1 MNICILS
8 QRYPYK
14 DNMEFVFV
22 KKLVDEWAKMGHQCT
37 IVTMFSLTTFLRKRI
52 KYKPRYYQ
60 YEVSSGT
67 IVKVFNPRFISF
79 QKTSIKGVS
88 LDDWVSARMFERL
101 MRRLDNDFDVI
112 YCHFFITALTAFRYA
127 KKNDIPLFVATGE
140 SQVPL
145 LKKPYASFRWEDF
158 RDYTKGVIS
167 VSGKNV
173 IEAVEKEYADE
184 NKCRVFPNAT
194 DTSIF
199 KPLNKADCRKKLG
212 YPDDVFIIACVGF
225 FCERKGQ
232 NRVLEAVRK
241 LREPKIRLIFLGTP
255 AKIGSVDVEGEE
267 ILFKGSVDNG
277 SLPVFLAASDIFCL
291 PTLAEGCCNAI
302 IEALACG
309 LPIVSSDL
317 PFNKDILD
325 ESNSILVDPTN
336 TDELA
341 LTIQKLMNTPSLCS
355 ELAMGSLS
363 KGESLDIRRRASDIL
378 QFMDERKQ
386 LR

>member
-22 KKLVDEWAKMGHQCT
+22 KKLVDEWAKMGHLCT
-37 IVTMFSLTTFLRKRI
+37 VVTMFSLTTFLRKRI

-60 YEVSSGT
+60 YEVSPGIT
-67 IVKVFNPRFISF
+67 VKVFNPRFISF
-79 QKTSIKGVS
+79 QKTCIKGVS
-88 LDDWVSARMFERL
+88 LDNWVSARVFERL

-112 YCHFFITALTAFRYA
+112 YCHFFSTSLTAFRFA
-127 KKNDIPLFVATGE
+127 RKNGIPFFVATGE
-140 SQVPL
+140 SRVPS
-145 LKKPYASFRWEDF
+145 LKKPYTNFRWDDF
-158 RDYTKGVIS
+158 RDNTKGVIA
-167 VSGKNV
+167 VSSKNV
-173 IEAVEKEYADE
+173 NESVGIGYADK

-194 DTSIF
+194 DISIF
-199 KPLNKADCRKKLG
+199 KPLNKEDSRKRLG
-212 YPDDVFIIACVGF
+212 YPEDVFIIVCVGY
-225 FCERKGQ
+225 FCDRKGQ

-241 LREPKIRLIFLGTP
+241 LREPNIRLVFLGTP
-255 AKIGSVDVEGEE
+255 AKIGSVTIEGEE
-267 ILFKGSVDNG
+267 ILFRGSVDNA
-277 SLPVFLAASDIFCL
+277 SLPLYLSASDIFCL

-341 LTIQKLMNTPSLCS
+341 SAIQKLLKSPSLCS
-355 ELAMGSLS
+355 ELSKGALS
-363 KGESLDIRRRASDIL
+363 KGESLDIRHRANEIL
-378 QFMDERKQ
+378 QFMEERKQ
-386 LR
+386 LK

>member
-1 MNICILS
+1 MNICILA

-22 KKLVDEWAKMGHQCT
+22 KKLVDEWAKMGHHCT
-37 IVTMFSLTTFLRKRI
+37 VVTFFSLTTFLRKRI

-67 IVKVFNPRFISF
+67 TVKVFNPRFISF
-79 QKTSIKGVS
+79 QNTCIKGVS
-88 LDDWVSARMFERL
+88 LGSWASTRVFERL
-101 MRRLDNDFDVI
+101 MRRLDIEFDAI
-112 YCHFFITALTAFRYA
+112 YCHFFNTSLKAFRYA
-127 KKNDIPLFVATGE
+127 KKFNIPFFVATGE
-140 SQVPL
+140 SRVPS
-145 LKKPYASFRWEDF
+145 LKKPYASFRWDDF
-158 RDYTKGVIS
+158 RDFTKGVIA
-167 VSGKNV
+167 VSSKNV
-173 IEAVEKEYADE
+173 IESVKNGYADE

-194 DTSIF
+194 DISIF
-199 KPLNKADCRKKLG
+199 KPLNKKDCRKRLG
-212 YPDDVFIIACVGF
+212 YPEDVFIIVCVGY
-225 FCERKGQ
+225 FCDRKGQ

-241 LREPKIRLIFLGTP
+241 LRKPKIRLVFLGTP

-267 ILFKGSVDNG
+267 ILFKGSVDNA
-277 SLPVFLAASDIFCL
+277 SLPIYLSASDIFCL

-302 IEALACG
+302 VEALACG
-309 LPIVSSDL
+309 LPIISSDL

-341 LTIQKLMNTPSLCS
+341 LAIQKLMNSTSLCA
-355 ELAMGSLS
+355 ELAIGSLS

-386 LR
+386 